1 MISEVRRN
9 WEGKKCLELLS
20 SYLDK
25 HKDLRLEQL
34 IYILDESKDYFYE
47 EPEQTF
53 KRWQN
58 KIEELEKGNEN
69 V

>member
-1 MISEVRRN
+1 MTSEVRRA

-20 SYLDK
+20 SFLDK
-25 HKDLRLEQL
+25 HRYLRLEQL
-34 IYILDESKDYFYE
+34 IYILDESKDYFNE

-58 KIEELEKGNEN
+58 KLEELEKEN

>member
-25 HKDLRLEQL
+25 HKDLRLEQI
-34 IYILDESKDYFYE
+34 IYILDESKDYFHE

-58 KIEELEKGNEN
+58 KLEELEKGNEN